1 MGFASRFASTSPA
14 ALSAGVRSDLV
25 RFPNPL
31 ALPRASESENLT
43 SYCHDVCTIMLFQV
57 VNAWYN
63 GPVAGRFGCFSFAMF
78 GMLGGLAQVFPESVV
93 FKF

>member
-1 MGFASRFASTSPA
+1 MVPIGIVIIFIMGKNWVMFSQCSNPK
-14 ALSAGVRSDLV
+14 LV
-25 RFPNPL
+25 IVMIF
-31 ALPRASESENLT
+31 
-43 SYCHDVCTIMLFQV
+43 VLFQV